1 MNSCG
6 ELDAK
11 IAEAEKKLD
20 EYLDHLE
27 AVETDDGWNWV
38 QSRLSWWHN
47 ELERLQA
54 LQRQC
59 N

>member
-6 ELDAK
+6 ELEAR
-11 IAEAEKKLD
+11 IAEAEKKLE
-20 EYLDHLE
+20 EYHDHLE
-27 AVETDDGWNWV
+27 VVETDDGWDWV

-47 ELERLQA
+47 ELVWLRA
-54 LQRQC
+54 LREMC